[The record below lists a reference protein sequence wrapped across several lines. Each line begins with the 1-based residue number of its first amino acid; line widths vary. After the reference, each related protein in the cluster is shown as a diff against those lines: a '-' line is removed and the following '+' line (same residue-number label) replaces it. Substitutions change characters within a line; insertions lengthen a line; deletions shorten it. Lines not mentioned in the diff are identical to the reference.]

1 MMWVIKFILSRWCL
15 SWQRQLLRVRFLP
28 VAAGMEKPR
37 DGLMS
42 KICKQN
48 ALLCLTCSPGM
59 ASCDINHKQNHVCCF
74 QTVNLSFSSRKRPTF
89 ASKVARFLS
98 ANSRLIVWIKKN
110 VLSSKDKS
118 ECFSDHRSWYFML
131 SDSISDRTIALLF
144 RFLLFSFNQRYKST
158 MQMCR
163 RICAPP
169 EINIRIFNPLSSFFY
184 STITWCRLICRKN
197 LNVFRISVQADY
209 GKKSECFSDHKL
221 AALTFGSYI
230 LCCRI
235 AYPTEQ

>member
-15 SWQRQLLRVRFLP
+15 GWQRQLLRVRFLS

-37 DGLMS
+37 DRFMA

-48 ALLCLTCSPGM
+48 ALLCLTCSLGM
-59 ASCDINHKQNHVCCF
+59 ASCDINRKQNHVCCF
-74 QTVNLSFSSRKRPTF
+74 QTVNLSFLSRKRPTF

-98 ANSRLIVWIKKN
+98 ANSRLIVWIKK
-110 VLSSKDKS
+110 
-118 ECFSDHRSWYFML
+118 ECFSDHRSLYSML

-144 RFLLFSFNQRYKST
+144 PVTLLALTQPSNVYTFGNQRYKST

-169 EINIRIFNPLSSFFY
+169 EMNIRIFNPLSSFFY
-184 STITWCRLICRKN
+184 STIAWCR
-197 LNVFRISVQADY
+197 
-209 GKKSECFSDHKL
+209 
-221 AALTFGSYI
+221 
-230 LCCRI
+230 
-235 AYPTEQ
+235 

>member
-48 ALLCLTCSPGM
+48 TLLCLTCSLGM
-59 ASCDINHKQNHVCCF
+59 PSCDINRKQNHVCCF
-74 QTVNLSFSSRKRPTF
+74 QTVNLSFLSRKRPTF
-89 ASKVARFLS
+89 TSKVARFLS
-98 ANSRLIVWIKKN
+98 ANSRLIVWIKRN

-184 STITWCRLICRKN
+184 STIAWCRLIYGKN
-197 LNVFRISVQADY
+197 LNVFRI
-209 GKKSECFSDHKL
+209 
-221 AALTFGSYI
+221 TN
-230 LCCRI
+230 
-235 AYPTEQ
+235 